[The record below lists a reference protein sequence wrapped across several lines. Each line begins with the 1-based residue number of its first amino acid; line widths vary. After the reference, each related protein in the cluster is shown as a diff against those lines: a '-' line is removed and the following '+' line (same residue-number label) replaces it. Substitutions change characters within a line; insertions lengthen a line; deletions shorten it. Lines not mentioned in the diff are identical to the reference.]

1 MRTAAQGTPAPAQR
15 GTTIQALAKETGV
28 EPTKV
33 EELYD
38 REFAQLEATATVRI
52 FLSVLTSRKVRTAL
66 RRQRQ
71 P

>member
-1 MRTAAQGTPAPAQR
+1 MQTAAPGTPEPAQR
-15 GTTIQALAKETGV
+15 GNTIQALAKETGV

-38 REFAQLEATATVRI
+38 REFAELEATATVRI